1 MNAIQAIER
10 TSRKAGALNLGE
22 YLRLLSEVA
31 GLPLRKLTR
40 DPQPNIPEPGRH
52 ISYVEAKHPDW
63 SRVAEICRLSERE
76 NRWANFGPVTRA
88 LALVIEFVTGISGKR
103 VAVVASS
110 ATSAL
115 QAAAG
120 VHSVNAGRPLRWA
133 VSAFAF
139 PATECGPFAHS
150 IVRVDCDDKGFL
162 SLEKLAELRDED
174 WDGAIVTHTF
184 GMSAD
189 MSRYEA
195 FCKSR
200 DKRLIIDAAMYFP
213 GNRSSASN
221 TIEVL
226 SLHHTKPWGFG
237 EGGCLFVEPHDET
250 LAKSFLNIGIG
261 VESGFLSY
269 ATNGKM
275 SDLAAAAIIDR
286 LELMPVWSAL
296 YRNELERIAGLAQDC
311 GLKTM
316 GGFPQ
321 NSISACLPVL
331 APGPIALDD
340 LPPARFDCRK
350 YYRPS
355 TAGFITAQGLY
366 DRIINVPC
374 HAEMNQVSS
383 ADIVRVM
390 LKIRSF
396 GH

>member
-1 MNAIQAIER
+1 MNATQAIER
-10 TSRKAGALNLGE
+10 TNRKAGPLNPGE
-22 YLRLLSEVA
+22 YLRQLSEVA
-31 GLPLRKLTR
+31 GLPLRMLARNPHLK
-40 DPQPNIPEPGRH
+40 IPKPGRH

-63 SRVAEICRLSERE
+63 NRVAEICSLSERT
-76 NRWANFGPVTRA
+76 NRWANFGPVTEA
-88 LALVIEFVTGISGKR
+88 LARVIEFVTGISGKR

-150 IVRVDCDDKGFL
+150 IVRVDCNEKGFL
-162 SLEKLAELRDED
+162 SLEKLAELTNEE

-184 GMSAD
+184 GMSTD

-200 DKRLIIDAAMYFP
+200 GKRLIIDAAMYFP

-221 TIEVL
+221 AIEVL

-237 EGGCLFVEPHDET
+237 EGGCLFVEPDDEA
-250 LAKSFLNIGIG
+250 LAKSFLNFGMG
-261 VESGFLSY
+261 VEKGFLGY

-275 SDLAAAAIIDR
+275 SDLSAAAIIDR

-311 GLKTM
+311 GLETM
-316 GGFPQ
+316 GGFPR
-321 NSISACLPVL
+321 NAISACLPVL
-331 APGPIALDD
+331 APGSISLDD
-340 LPPARFDCRK
+340 LPPSLFDCRK

-355 TAGFITAQGLY
+355 TPGFITAQALY
-366 DRIINVPC
+366 ARIINVPC
-374 HAEMNQVSS
+374 HAEMNQVSN

-390 LKIRSF
+390 LKIRDF
-396 GH
+396 GR